1 MYDNPIEGKLAFD
14 RIPALDTCHPR
25 ASRACERSQA
35 SQTSRQTRMCTAQAC
50 TTIRCVVSLI
60 NLTLECSFALYRQKC
75 GRLEMHLDYSIH
87 PISGMERR
95 VNLIVYLNS
104 DRQQEWGGD
113 LRLWEG
119 DAHQPTKLAQRILP
133 LFIRAVLFRTSD
145 ISWHGMPDELHC
157 PSERGRKSLAIYFV
171 SPPTVTDGRPKASFR
186 PRPDG
191 PTDENYLELCQRR
204 STRRLTPEDVSQHM
218 PEWTPRW

>member
-1 MYDNPIEGKLAFD
+1 
-14 RIPALDTCHPR
+14 
-25 ASRACERSQA
+25 
-35 SQTSRQTRMCTAQAC
+35 MCTAQAC

-113 LRLWEG
+113 LRL
-119 DAHQPTKLAQRILP
+119 
-133 LFIRAVLFRTSD
+133 
-145 ISWHGMPDELHC
+145 
-157 PSERGRKSLAIYFV
+157 
-171 SPPTVTDGRPKASFR
+171 
-186 PRPDG
+186 
-191 PTDENYLELCQRR
+191 
-204 STRRLTPEDVSQHM
+204 
-218 PEWTPRW
+218 